1 VRVLERGQEPFSL
14 EAIDFEAQ
22 RRIASGRG
30 RVRLMGCRPGQVEQ
44 ARQQLLGIGEQDG
57 ALDDVCQFANIARP

>member
-14 EAIDFEAQ
+14 EAIDFEAK
-22 RRIASGRG
+22 RWIASGRG
-30 RVRLMGCRPGQVEQ
+30 RVRLMGFRPGQIER

-57 ALDDVCQFANIARP
+57 ALDDVC